1 MNTII
6 NFASHTPST
15 SSTIIQVDQFIYA
28 RDGEFPGKIGR
39 KKEVGNPFS

>member
-15 SSTIIQVDQFIYA
+15 SSTIIRFDKFIYA
-28 RDGEFPGKIGR
+28 RDGKFPGKIGR
-39 KKEVGNPFS
+39 KR